1 MYKEISESKYG
12 LCSGGLT
19 TYEMASLNIPFGIIC
34 QNDHQLITAKKW
46 EKLNYGLN
54 LELATD
60 FNSKKFEEFIKKISR
75 KKITNKK
82 IIDGCGAER
91 VIKEII
97 KIHRNNTKK
106 KLVK

>member
-1 MYKEISESKYG
+1 MQKEEWDIEKIKSIATKIRELKVCDPSCG
-12 LCSGGLT
+12 SGSFLIQ
-19 TYEMASLNIPFGIIC
+19 AIRIIW
-34 QNDHQLITAKKW
+34 D
-46 EKLNYGLN
+46 YY
-54 LELATD
+54 
-60 FNSKKFEEFIKKISR
+60 KKFEEFIKKISR

-82 IIDGCGAER
+82 IIDGCGEQR